1 MITRPL
7 DLASRMRSAPRSFD
21 AFFYVNI
28 GLILLFFGLFGSR
41 FVLSPGL
48 ATDFR
53 LPTAPDNNLVAGA
66 MTADIVIA
74 VPRDD
79 MVLVE
84 GEARNFDQLRKWLR
98 DRVGERTD
106 ARLLV
111 QAGVPVSAHELAR
124 IYAIAAEAGFA
135 SVLLAAEPSEETG
148 SPAGAAA
155 AGSGS
160 GSGSGSGAKP

>member
-7 DLASRMRSAPRSFD
+7 DLASRMRGVPRSFD

-53 LPTAPDNNLVAGA
+53 LPEAANSLAGA
-66 MTADIVIA
+66 MTTDVVIA

-79 MVLVE
+79 MVLAE
-84 GEARNFDQLRKWLR
+84 GEVRSFDQQFRGWLR
-98 DRVGERTD
+98 ARVGDRTD

-111 QAGVPVSAHELAR
+111 QAGAPVSAHELAR

-148 SPAGAAA
+148 AP

-160 GSGSGSGAKP
+160 GVKP

>member
-7 DLASRMRSAPRSFD
+7 DLASRMRGAPRSFD

-53 LPTAPDNNLVAGA
+53 LPAASGSLAGA
-66 MTADIVIA
+66 MTADVVIA

-84 GEARNFDQLRKWLR
+84 GEARNFDQLRKWLQ

-111 QAGVPVSAHELAR
+111 QAGAPVSAHELAR

-135 SVLLAAEPSEETG
+135 SVILAAEPSEETG
-148 SPAGAAA
+148 SPAAGAAA
-155 AGSGS
+155 VGSATGAGP
-160 GSGSGSGAKP
+160 GAKP